1 MAILIKQLHG
11 TAEQF
16 AEYLGEQYT
25 IAINETTG
33 RLHIMDGKTKG
44 GLPLALVKDIPATP
58 TAEQI
63 VYKKTTVAAAIDDVY
78 SKQTQLQT
86 AIDAKAAIDD
96 ANAKSTTT
104 AYSAKKVEDL
114 LVALKQAVKNE
125 LLGGAGEAVDT
136 LKELADLISTN
147 KDAIAA
153 LQTIANGH
161 VRFDAS
167 QTLTEEQK
175 TQARTNIDA
184 VSSAQ
189 LSAKLN
195 GTVLKAGAATED
207 GGSEAIGLDSLTD
220 EGEFIVPK
228 AKDRPSGVSDTYQ
241 NLQVSVRRSGSVIL
255 QVIRGVDGDQGRV
268 FMRTGTAADGG
279 TVSWVAWAE
288 VGARQDLS
296 GYATKEEVAA
306 AKTQADKGV
315 SDAAAAKKVADEAKS
330 KADANKTAI
339 DGLGTLAHKNQVG
352 AAELAAV
359 IDLGSIA

>member
-16 AEYLGEQYT
+16 AEYLGEKYT

-161 VRFDAS
+161 VRFDAA

-175 TQARTNIDA
+175 TRARANIDA

-189 LSAKLN
+189 LATKLN
-195 GTVLKAGAATED
+195 GSIAKVGATAEGATGPGNFD
-207 GGSEAIGLDSLTD
+207 LNTLLD
-220 EGEFIVPK
+220 EGIYTVTKPTPLPTGFAGTLGWVNVK
-228 AKDRPSGVSDTYQ
+228 
-241 NLQVSVRRSGSVIL
+241 RSGSTVL
-255 QVIRGVDGDQGRV
+255 QE
-268 FMRTGTAADGG
+268 MYSTADGSGRHFYRDG
-279 TVSWVAWAE
+279 TVNENGKATFQSWQE
-288 VGARQDLS
+288 PGAKQDLS
-296 GYATKEEVAA
+296 GYATKKEVAA

-315 SDAAAAKKVADEAKS
+315 SDAAAAKKVADAAKS

>member
-63 VYKKTTVAAAIDDVY
+63 VYKKTTVAAAIDDVD

-104 AYSAKKVEDL
+104 AYSAKKGEDL

-147 KDAIAA
+147 KDAITA

-161 VRFDAS
+161 VRFDAA
-167 QTLTEEQK
+167 QTLTE
-175 TQARTNIDA
+175 
-184 VSSAQ
+184 
-189 LSAKLN
+189 
-195 GTVLKAGAATED
+195 
-207 GGSEAIGLDSLTD
+207 
-220 EGEFIVPK
+220 
-228 AKDRPSGVSDTYQ
+228 
-241 NLQVSVRRSGSVIL
+241 
-255 QVIRGVDGDQGRV
+255 
-268 FMRTGTAADGG
+268 
-279 TVSWVAWAE
+279 
-288 VGARQDLS
+288 
-296 GYATKEEVAA
+296 
-306 AKTQADKGV
+306 
-315 SDAAAAKKVADEAKS
+315 
-330 KADANKTAI
+330 
-339 DGLGTLAHKNQVG
+339 
-352 AAELAAV
+352 
-359 IDLGSIA
+359 